1 MSTLKDLRKSKRL
14 NQTELAKRL
23 GVSRQAVSF
32 YETGARTLPLD
43 CIVPLSKIFEVSVE
57 TIVFSALASQQDQ

>member
-14 NQTELAKRL
+14 NQTELAERL
-23 GVSRQAVSF
+23 NISRQAVSF

-43 CIVPLSKIFEVSVE
+43 YIVPLSKIFEVSVE
-57 TIVFSALASQQDQ
+57 TIVFSALESLKSH

>member
-32 YETGARTLPLD
+32 YEIGARTLPLD